1 MAHVLKAVSR
11 LDGWT
16 EVQVATS
23 ATRIIT
29 VLVRTTEWYSMTAD
43 ALDAIVA
50 LGVVEKR
57 PPVRRR

>member
-1 MAHVLKAVSR
+1 MAHVLKAETR

-29 VLVRTTEWYSMTAD
+29 LLIRTTEWYQLTAD
-43 ALDAIVA
+43 ALDA
-50 LGVVEKR
+50 VVVQAVSERR
-57 PPVRRR
+57 PPVRKR